1 MHITAQVRFDRMI
14 PSHVNSCAIKLYFT
28 FKINVLERMV
38 IFFLLLNIY
47 KNRFLAPL
55 RSAWTQNL
63 VRDHI
68 TIVLDIKLGAW
79 FKNYR
84 VTNR

>member
-1 MHITAQVRFDRMI
+1 MI
-14 PSHVNSCAIKLYFT
+14 KT
-28 FKINVLERMV
+28 FFCYIHKYTKIV
-38 IFFLLLNIY
+38 FWP
-47 KNRFLAPL
+47 PL

-68 TIVLDIKLGAW
+68 TFVLDIKLGAW